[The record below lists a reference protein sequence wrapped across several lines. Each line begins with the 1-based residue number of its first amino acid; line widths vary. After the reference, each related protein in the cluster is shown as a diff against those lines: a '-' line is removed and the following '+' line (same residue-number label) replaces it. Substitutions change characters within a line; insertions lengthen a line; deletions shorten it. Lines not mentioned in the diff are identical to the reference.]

1 MTVTSLGVYKMCI
14 FLKSNC
20 LALCNEDVLHS
31 NNSFITGMLPFLD
44 EHFMLKKVYE
54 DYLKTKNACQY
65 QENRTFEMITS
76 D

>member
-1 MTVTSLGVYKMCI
+1 MCM

-20 LALCNEDVLHS
+20 PALRNEHVLHS
-31 NNSFITGMLPFLD
+31 INSVITGMLPFLD

-65 QENRTFEMITS
+65 QENKTFKVIKS

>member
-1 MTVTSLGVYKMCI
+1 MCM

-20 LALCNEDVLHS
+20 PALRKEDVIHS
-31 NNSFITGMLPFLD
+31 INSVITGMLSFLD
-44 EHFMLKKVYE
+44 ELFMLKKVYE

-65 QENRTFEMITS
+65 QENKTFKVIKS